1 MSAIKVLL
9 VHSWNPFICFSFVFQ
24 ETDFVCFETGYDKF
38 NNYDV
43 DMLLSSSLEVND
55 DGENKGLYDQSQVA
69 EDVQE
74 ETQAPADEAAGNEE
88 QMEHHDNPEDLMS
101 DDQSASKPE
110 PPPDVETESAS
121 VSEVEFD
128 LTADPEERP
137 EEDAQLMQEPIVES
151 LPEEV
156 ESENNE
162 TKDGAT
168 PSEEEATAE
177 SHISE
182 KTPVTISEA
191 AQIPKLK
198 TKLGTTF
205 DAAVTDE
212 ETTKNVTPFE
222 EEEID
227 VEEKPPED
235 AADFTL
241 PGETPLLSLSQEAL
255 TTRAYED
262 LRQQAS
268 SPAAPEDENENPEDK
283 NLWNTF
289 GDADFSVVTGGER
302 TADYLSSDEEEDGE
316 EKTALKITQSFEET
330 PEDETLMSEL
340 ANESEITEAVLDEPP
355 PISIPNDEKETD
367 DDSEKPSVDHTDED
381 DGDVTGP
388 EEAREETSK
397 PTGTI
402 TRLMDLQFLDSS
414 AIPEPQ
420 NSDFNSAEE
429 PGERKQEEEVFKDH
443 DVRDKNANQESS
455 NGVIDHSEDVVDE
468 EADNKTDIDGEMDDS
483 EVHPYPFTEEV
494 DSDRPDEK
502 LSENYVPEVL
512 PDHQDDHLESNESQS
527 KLPVEP
533 PQVTEEPLPEELE
546 DTADE
551 EQEETKHLLED
562 ENALSFSHSNITA
575 SEELS
580 PEVPPP
586 SLSTPEPEYSDS
598 VMRLTLLRDHFTEE
612 KMEQVQKL
620 LGLKNLFKL
629 EAMFS
634 DLDTELQATRTH
646 TGTTQDIENALEG
659 ILETSENTILDEI
672 ERMLDSQETKPNYDQ
687 DPDSSNIDEETE
699 ILDDFQEL
707 AFSLRQKYSTAS
719 DSTPLA
725 RELNNIQGWTVSFF
739 GVDSCLNN

>member
-1 MSAIKVLL
+1 M
-9 VHSWNPFICFSFVFQ
+9 
-24 ETDFVCFETGYDKF
+24 
-38 NNYDV
+38 
-43 DMLLSSSLEVND
+43 SLEGND

-88 QMEHHDNPEDLMS
+88 QTEHHDNPEDLMS

-121 VSEVEFD
+121 VSEVEFE

-137 EEDAQLMQEPIVES
+137 EEDAQLMQETIVEL

-156 ESENNE
+156 ESENSE
-162 TKDGAT
+162 TKDGST

-177 SHISE
+177 LLISE
-182 KTPVTISEA
+182 KAPVTISEA

-235 AADFTL
+235 DADFTL

-255 TTRAYED
+255 TTREYED

-268 SPAAPEDENENPEDK
+268 SPSAPEDENENPEDK
-283 NLWNTF
+283 NLWSTF
-289 GDADFSVVTGGER
+289 GDAGGEGA
-302 TADYLSSDEEEDGE
+302 ADYLSSDEEEDVE
-316 EKTALKITQSFEET
+316 EKTASKITQRFEET
-330 PEDETLMSEL
+330 PEEETLMSEPS
-340 ANESEITEAVLDEPP
+340 NKSENTETVLDEPP
-355 PISIPNDEKETD
+355 PISMPNDEKETE
-367 DDSEKPSVDHTDED
+367 DDSEKPSMDHTDED

-397 PTGTI
+397 PTGTN
-402 TRLMDLQFLDSS
+402 TRLMNLQFLDSS
-414 AIPEPQ
+414 AITEPQ
-420 NSDFNSAEE
+420 NSDLNSAEE

-468 EADNKTDIDGEMDDS
+468 EVDNKTDIDGEMDDS

-494 DSDRPDEK
+494 DLDRPNEK
-502 LSENYVPEVL
+502 LSENFVPE
-512 PDHQDDHLESNESQS
+512 DDHLESNESQS

-551 EQEETKHLLED
+551 EQEETEHLLED
-562 ENALSFSHSNITA
+562 ENALSFSHSNITD

-586 SLSTPEPEYSDS
+586 SLSTSEPEYSDS

-620 LGLKNLFKL
+620 LGLKNLFRL

-634 DLDTELQATRTH
+634 ALDTELQTTRRTH
-646 TGTTQDIENALEG
+646 TGTTQDIENALED
-659 ILETSENTILDEI
+659 ILEISENTILDNI

-687 DPDSSNIDEETE
+687 NPDSSNIDEETE

-725 RELNNIQGWTVSFF
+725 RQLDTLQGWTVSCV
-739 GVDSCLNN
+739 GADRCLNN